1 MKHCKV
7 FIEPSAESKNKKKD
21 MKTDN
26 KVVYVEREQEREGAK
41 KEVKKL
47 MMRCFYHDPTRR

>member
-7 FIEPSAESKNKKKD
+7 FIEPSAESKNKKKG

-26 KVVYVEREQEREGAK
+26 TVVYVEREQERDP
-41 KEVKKL
+41 EVER
-47 MMRCFYHDPTRR
+47 MVRRR

>member
-7 FIEPSAESKNKKKD
+7 FIEPSAEIKNKKKG

-26 KVVYVEREQEREGAK
+26 KVVYVEREQER
-41 KEVKKL
+41 
-47 MMRCFYHDPTRR
+47 DP